1 MLYSCGRNQAE
12 PAQNSAVADCA
23 GYGFVSFGDNLEGA
37 KALKEMNGRYVGNRP
52 CKLSKSTW
60 DVRAPCGRLNI
71 AAACHAACSRP
82 YITAPASPCSICAW
96 KVVFPASMSPH
107 VDNGVRQA

>member
-1 MLYSCGRNQAE
+1 MHFHHSISKIRLPSITLSCPSRQRRLACCEGDTQFLTVTNPSLA
-12 PAQNSAVADCA
+12 PSLSA

-60 DVRAPCGRLNI
+60 DVRAPRPLNP
-71 AAACHAACSRP
+71 CTCTLMFSRV
-82 YITAPASPCSICAW
+82 AL
-96 KVVFPASMSPH
+96 MH
-107 VDNGVRQA
+107 

>member
-1 MLYSCGRNQAE
+1 LRE
-12 PAQNSAVADCA
+12 

-60 DVRAPCGRLNI
+60 DVRAS
-71 AAACHAACSRP
+71 AAAQTP
-82 YITAPASPCSICAW
+82 APARSCCPESRSCMSVSHRKCIASIHSIP
-96 KVVFPASMSPH
+96 VRS
-107 VDNGVRQA
+107 GVRYNSRHD